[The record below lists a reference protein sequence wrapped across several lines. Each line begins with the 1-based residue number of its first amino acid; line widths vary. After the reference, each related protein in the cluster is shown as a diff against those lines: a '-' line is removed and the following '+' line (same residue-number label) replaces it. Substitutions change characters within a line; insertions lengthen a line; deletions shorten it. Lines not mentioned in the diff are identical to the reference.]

1 MVDVHKV
8 IDACDENI
16 EYILTTLGVDYR
28 CEGGY
33 ICMQCCFHGG
43 NDYNLRYRNGFWF
56 CFSQCQRKYTT
67 IDIVMKVLDL
77 SFPQALEWLCNA
89 LNIDCS
95 SIDTSVDRKCA
106 RERLNRLKSMKLHRS
121 TIEYKQV
128 DQTILN
134 SIERYNHPYLLK
146 QGFKE
151 STLEHFDIGFARYGD
166 LINRVV
172 FPIDAPN
179 GTIISLSGR
188 LPNASELGL
197 PKYKIIEGSKK
208 STTLYN
214 ISRIDPQDDY
224 VIVVEGFK
232 SVMSLYEWG
241 FKSVVATMGS
251 SLSVEQRNL
260 LLGLGRKIIIIGDN
274 DTAGKRLNQAVYN
287 QCYKYASVTKVDLS
301 EFTSV
306 DKASPCD
313 QDLYWDDMYEL
324 TEHLKEL
331 IK

>member
-1 MVDVHKV
+1 MIDVQKV
-8 IDACDENI
+8 NNACDENI
-16 EYILTTLGVDYR
+16 EYILTTLGIDYR
-28 CEGGY
+28 YESGW
-33 ICMQCCFHGG
+33 ISIQCPFHQGD
-43 NDYNLRYRNGFWF
+43 DYNCKYRDKSWY
-56 CFSQCQRKYTT
+56 CFSQCQRAYST

-77 SFPQALEWLCNA
+77 TFVQATEWLCNA
-89 LNIDCS
+89 L
-95 SIDTSVDRKCA
+95 SISDSKVSKDKDVIGIRG
-106 RERLNRLKSMKLHRS
+106 RLSRLKSMKLSRS
-121 TIEYKQV
+121 AIEYKQV

-146 QGFKE
+146 QGFKAD
-151 STLEHFDIGFARYGD
+151 TLEHFNIGFARYGD

-172 FPIDAPN
+172 FTIDAPN

-214 ISRIDPQDDY
+214 ISRIDPSDDY

-241 FKSVVATMGS
+241 FKSVVATMGA

-260 LLGLGRKIIIIGDN
+260 LLGLGRKIIVIGDN
-274 DTAGKRLNQAVYN
+274 DVAGSRLNQAVYN
-287 QCYKYASVTKVDLS
+287 QCYKYANVTKVDLG
-301 EFTSV
+301 EFTSI
-306 DKASPCD
+306 DKASPCE
-313 QDLYWDDMYEL
+313 QDLDWDEMYEL
-324 TEHLKEL
+324 TEHLKGV